1 MKRILLIEDDSG
13 AQLLYRNRL
22 TDLGYEV
29 VVSPTG
35 AMGVV
40 EARAA
45 SFDLFLVDIEL
56 GSGIDGYEVCR
67 RLKTIPGIHSVPV
80 VLISGR
86 VKAQEDLHRGYEAG
100 CQSFLVKGD
109 LMLLEDIVRAMLR
122 IKSLQDDLALQNR
135 LLEER
140 NRRFELEQARNADLS
155 MALSSRKGAGSSEP
169 GRPDGILLVDGE
181 GVVRSSD
188 RGARELLGLVA
199 DGKHL
204 ATLAPDSR
212 LEAIVRN
219 VRSEPHEALRFEIPE
234 RAGRMAR
241 QLVASVH
248 PFVPHPERAEPI
260 LRLVLLNDAE
270 RQRSVGGVPR
280 HEESPALRREWAP
293 LVEVAREA
301 FRPSALLGSS
311 AAVQE
316 LRARVAELARSD
328 EPILLRGPSGSG
340 KAFVA
345 RILHYSSLRAGP
357 FVALAC
363 GAFGERELEAEL
375 FGGGKEAGA
384 GVPDGALRTAQGGTL
399 LLQDVERLSAPL
411 QERLLE
417 VLSAGRLPRS
427 GPLASERVEV
437 RVLAATRA
445 DLAQVA
451 EQGAFSPALAQRLAM
466 HTLVLPPLS
475 ARRADFASLSQ
486 LFLARHGR
494 FDGACLAT
502 DAAWVLEQYTWSENV
517 RGLERALQEACE
529 AARGPEVQLDDLP
542 QALLDWHR
550 LASQGGARPPSA
562 RPRGSAPA
570 LEQVLDELLASLS
583 STVPLLEAYER
594 LALLHALRQTKGDK
608 LAAARLLQVGKS
620 TFYRKLKEHGIG

>member
-1 MKRILLIEDDSG
+1 MKRILLVEDDSG

-35 AMGVV
+35 ARGVV

-155 MALSSRKGAGSSEP
+155 LALSSRKGAGSAESV
-169 GRPDGILLVDGE
+169 RPDGILLVDGE

-219 VRSEPHEALRFEIPE
+219 VHTEPYEALRFEIPE
-234 RAGRMAR
+234 RSGRLAR
-241 QLVASVH
+241 QIAASVH
-248 PFVPHPERAEPI
+248 PFVPQPERAEPT
-260 LRLVLLNDAE
+260 LRLVLLSDTE
-270 RQRSVGGVPR
+270 RHRFASAAPR
-280 HEESPALRREWAP
+280 PEESPALRREWAP
-293 LVEVAREA
+293 LVEVARA
-301 FRPSALLGSS
+301 TFRPSALLGSS
-311 AAVQE
+311 AAVHE
-316 LRARVAELARSD
+316 LRTRVGELARGD
-328 EPILLRGPSGSG
+328 EPVLLRGPSGSG
-340 KAFVA
+340 KGFVA
-345 RILHYSSLRAGP
+345 RILHYSSLRTGP
-357 FVALAC
+357 FVSVSS
-363 GAFGERELEAEL
+363 GAFCERELESEL
-375 FGGGKEAGA
+375 FGGLAAGSGEAA
-384 GVPDGALRTAQGGTL
+384 PGALHVAHGGTL
-399 LLQDVERLSAPL
+399 YLQDVERLPVPL

-417 VLSAGRLPRS
+417 VLTSGRLPRPGSS
-427 GPLASERVEV
+427 GNERAEL
-437 RVLAATRA
+437 RVVAATRV
-445 DLAQVA
+445 DLARAA
-451 EQGAFSPALAQRLAM
+451 EQGAFSSALAQRLGA
-466 HTLVLPPLS
+466 HTLVLP
-475 ARRADFASLSQ
+475 SLSERPGDIAVLSQ
-486 LFLARHGR
+486 FFLARHAR
-494 FDGACLAT
+494 FDGARLAAE
-502 DAAWVLEQYTWSENV
+502 AAQVLEDYTWSENV
-517 RGLERALQEACE
+517 RGLEGALQEACE
-529 AARGPEVQLDDLP
+529 AASGPEVQVDDLP
-542 QALLDWHR
+542 QALIDWHR
-550 LASQGGARPPSA
+550 QSN
-562 RPRGSAPA
+562 RGSVRAPRPAGTGHA
-570 LEQVLDELLASLS
+570 LEQVLDELLASLA

-620 TFYRKLKEHGIG
+620 TFYRKLKEHGIS